1 MKLKFRILHLFLS
14 NLNQFPDS
22 VVIFL
27 NFKAVTEPASDGDNH
42 IISAKMIN
50 VFAMHSFQT
59 IDKNIEKGTEPYAYH
74 LILPSGWHYLILSDI
89 GRF

>member
-74 LILPSGWHYLILSDI
+74 LILPSGWHYLILSHI